1 MTFTEWIFLLGGLA
15 VAGPV
20 IAHLL
25 AKPRYRRLPFTML
38 RFLQAGKAE
47 SRSRKKLRDLLLLL
61 LRCAII
67 TLIAMLFA
75 RPLLRRKAAGG
86 PAGSVHY
93 LGLDN
98 SMSMAYDDGS
108 GSYFERMIDKAID
121 YIRSSDDKALFN
133 LCSLASGDWAN
144 GLTRDQALA
153 EVQGLR
159 LVPHPTDIDGFLSV
173 VGADA
178 RGQRPAGSVS
188 LMIISDFTPKT
199 LAQFAAVQ
207 EPAVVDT
214 IDYAP
219 IVSSRPI
226 NNAAI
231 VDAHVVDIDDG
242 TLTLNVTIACFGQ
255 IGQKRRLT
263 ASIDSAQSKPVEISL
278 APNQRKLCTIRM
290 DIDAAVR
297 RRASLP
303 VQLSLS
309 PGDGLAADDTFRIA
323 VSPPQHRTVRVLLAD
338 TDGGETFLLK
348 TAIDTLSRSDS
359 CDNFETGRASLD
371 ALASADLE
379 RADVVI
385 CSTIADALRG
395 AVEQL
400 KDFVNAGGRLV
411 FFITGEPSPG
421 AVNELWRA
429 QLLPALPGRC
439 VFEPVYIKPAPEETG
454 SLDARGLAAKA
465 LSNYGIDR
473 IVLRGSFKCQ
483 QHPDSRC
490 AWRLQNGQG
499 LVYLRSSGRGSVAL
513 VNTSA
518 DDSLGSLS
526 KSNAAVAFCSYILG
540 DANRSAEYCF
550 ACDEKVVLPLPAG
563 QPPGPADQLWLQ
575 TCDGRKHRAAVQQ
588 SVLLVP
594 EPGGIGWVK
603 TLGRDTVCAGIN
615 LPKGETDMTA
625 PPAAELAGII
635 NRAFSL
641 REKRDIA
648 PAQIIDEAKYRPIW
662 KTFAWILI
670 ALLLAEPAVANRL
683 KR

>member
-47 SRSRKKLRDLLLLL
+47 SRSRKKLRDLLMLL

-67 TLIAMLFA
+67 ILIAMLFA
-75 RPLLRRKAAGG
+75 RPLLRRKAAAG
-86 PAGSVHY
+86 PTGSVHY
-93 LGLDN
+93 LALDN

-108 GSYFERMIDKAID
+108 GSYFKRMIDKAIE
-121 YIRSSDDKALFN
+121 YIRSSSEKTQFN

-144 GLTRDQALA
+144 GLSRNRALA
-153 EVQGLR
+153 EVQALK
-159 LVPHPTDIDGFLSV
+159 LAPHRADIDGFLSV

-178 RGQRPAGSVS
+178 RARRPAGHISV
-188 LMIISDFTPKT
+188 MIISDFTPKT

-207 EPAVVDT
+207 EPAVVDS

-219 IVSSRPI
+219 IVSSRPLE
-226 NNAAI
+226 NAAI
-231 VDAHVVDIDDG
+231 VDAHMVDFQDDM
-242 TLTLNVTIACFGQ
+242 LTLNVAIAGCGQ
-255 IGQKRRLT
+255 IEQKRRLT
-263 ASIDSAQSKPVEISL
+263 ASMESAQSRPVEINL
-278 APNQRKLCTIRM
+278 APNQRKLCTIRV
-290 DIDAAVR
+290 DIDAAAR

-303 VQLSLS
+303 VKLSLS
-309 PGDGLAADDTFRIA
+309 PADGLAADDEFRIA

-338 TDGGETFLLK
+338 TEARETFLLK
-348 TAIDTLSRSDS
+348 TAVDTLSRSDS
-359 CDNFETGRASLD
+359 CDSFEITRAAID

-379 RADVVI
+379 RPDVLI
-385 CSTIADALRG
+385 CSTIADAMRG
-395 AVEQL
+395 AVDQIR
-400 KDFVNAGGRLV
+400 DFVNAGGRLV
-411 FFITGEPSPG
+411 FFMTGEPSPG

-439 VFEPVYIKPAPEETG
+439 VFEPVYIKPAPEQTG

-473 IVLRGSFKCQ
+473 IILKGFFKCQ

-490 AWRLQNGQG
+490 AWRLQNGEG

-563 QPPGPADQLWLQ
+563 QLPGKTDQLWVQ
-575 TCDGRKHRAAVQQ
+575 TCDGRKHRAAARQ

-594 EPGGIGWVK
+594 DPGGIGWVK
-603 TLGRDTVCAGIN
+603 TLGSPEVYAGIN
-615 LPKGETDMTA
+615 LPKGETDMTP
-625 PPAAELAGII
+625 PPAAELAGIV

-641 REKRDIA
+641 RKERDIA

-662 KTFAWILI
+662 KIFAWILI